1 MCLNVDEPINLNVYG
16 QCWLTDQSKKK
27 KTWLMDQNLKIKYDA
42 HRLSS
47 KRISTRNK
55 FLNIDVE
62 NCSKNPG
69 LAYSYCCIVRLQ
81 EI

>member
-1 MCLNVDEPINLNVYG
+1 
-16 QCWLTDQSKKK
+16 
-27 KTWLMDQNLKIKYDA
+27 MDQNLKIKYDA
-42 HRLSS
+42 HRLIS

-62 NCSKNPG
+62 NCSKKPG
-69 LAYSYCCIVRLQ
+69 LAYSYCCIIVRLQ